1 MVVEDMQKAFDK
13 GGKNS
18 LDQISK
24 LYGEQIQDFEKFD
37 SVIKDFDFS
46 KSNYYFFYIITLME
60 LLFQHPFLILM
71 NNKD

>member
-1 MVVEDMQKAFDK
+1 MVIEDMQKAFDK

-46 KSNYYFFYIITLME
+46 KGAIALGDALKEAGAATDIST
-60 LLFQHPFLILM
+60 
-71 NNKD
+71 